1 MTNKRRHLAQV
12 LTAGVALS
20 FVAAACGSDSKSGEG
35 ATTTAAPAATTAA
48 PAATTAAPAA
58 TTAAPA
64 ATTAAAPTTVAGAK
78 RFTVD
83 DSACPPEAKAALAA
97 GAPIKVGFS
106 APLTGP
112 LAGFGLIAQGLQAQ
126 FDKVNAAGGVD
137 GHKIEL
143 ITKDDAYDPAKTK
156 TNVQELLEKDKILAS
171 VLQVGTPN
179 VGAVLQNYAKACVA
193 QAYVGTGFPAWGSPG
208 TNPWTVGGILA
219 YNTEANI
226 WAEYLKDVMPGAK
239 VGVLTYN
246 NDFGKSYQKAFE
258 AAAKDAG
265 LTIVDTKLHEPTS
278 TLTNEVTALLA
289 ANPDVIIGETTAVF
303 CGNLAKLAR
312 QGGFTGPI
320 IVSATCFSTQFLGTP
335 EVGEAGKDVFG
346 VAYLKDPTDP
356 AWADDAAV
364 KQYLADMKQFEPDAK
379 PEISSVA
386 TGYNY
391 GQLIIDTLM
400 DASKLE
406 GGLNQVNVANAMWNI
421 NTTLPLAYP
430 GAKYILNGNSDAYG
444 IEFGEMRQ
452 FDPATKTFK
461 TTGKTFD
468 VEGKTGLYTP

>member
-1 MTNKRRHLAQV
+1 MTNKRRRLSQV
-12 LTAGVALS
+12 LAAGVALS
-20 FVAAACGSDSKSGEG
+20 FVAAACGSDSDNGEG
-35 ATTTAAPAATTAA
+35 ATTVAPAATTAGPAATTTAAPTATTAPPDTLA
-48 PAATTAAPAA
+48 PQKTTLPAAD
-58 TTAAPA
+58 
-64 ATTAAAPTTVAGAK
+64 
-78 RFTVD
+78 RFVVN

-97 GAPIKVGFS
+97 GAPIKIGFS

-126 FDKVNAAGGVD
+126 IDKVNEAGGID

-156 TNVQELLEKDKILAS
+156 TNVQELLEKDKILVS

-179 VGAVLQNYAKACVA
+179 VGAVLGNYSKACVA

-239 VGVLTYN
+239 VGILTYN

-258 AAAKDAG
+258 TAAKEAG
-265 LTIVDTKLHEPTS
+265 LTIVETKLHEPTS
-278 TLTNEVTALLA
+278 TLTNEVTAILA
-289 ANPDVIIGETTAVF
+289 ANPDVIIGQTTAVF

-320 IVSATCFSTQFLGTP
+320 IVSSTCFSAQFLGTP
-335 EVGEAGKDVFG
+335 EVGEAAKDTFG
-346 VAYLKDPTDP
+346 VGYLKDPTDP
-356 AWADDAAV
+356 NWKDDPAV
-364 KQYLADMKQFEPDAK
+364 KQYLADMKQYEPDAK

-391 GQLIIDTLM
+391 GQLIIDTLN
-400 DASKLE
+400 DAAKLD
-406 GGLNQVNVANAMWNI
+406 GGLTQVNVANAMWNI
-421 NTTLPLAYP
+421 NTVLPLAYP
-430 GAKYILNGNSDAYG
+430 GAKYIINGNDDAYG
-444 IEFGEMRQ
+444 IEFGEVRQ

-461 TTGKTFD
+461 STGKTFD
-468 VEGKTGLYTP
+468 VEGQTGLYTP